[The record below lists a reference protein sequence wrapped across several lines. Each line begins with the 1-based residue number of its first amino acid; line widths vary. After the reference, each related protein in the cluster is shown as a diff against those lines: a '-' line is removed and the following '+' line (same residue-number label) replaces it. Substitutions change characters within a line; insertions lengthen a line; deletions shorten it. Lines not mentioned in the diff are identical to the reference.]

1 MLTLDFRG
9 MFAADS
15 KAITASAVGTP
26 RNQPGGS
33 WKAIIEPID
42 PFLQSVSDRLTR
54 QVTTFEPALAPYAEY
69 ALNGH
74 GKHLRP
80 ALVALT
86 ANAVGKEV
94 DDSHITV
101 AVIIEMVHLATLVH
115 DDIMDEAEIPNA
127 VNHRGVYARVDYIS
141 DGERNKQTPFLRGG
155 RKFP

>member
-1 MLTLDFRG
+1 MVILDFTG

-15 KAITASAVGTP
+15 KAITASAVGTL
-26 RNQPGGS
+26 RNKRGDS

-54 QVTTFEPALAPYAEY
+54 QVTTFEPDLTPYAEY
-69 ALNGH
+69 ALNGN

-86 ANAVGKEV
+86 ANAVGKAG
-94 DDSHITV
+94 DSHVTV

-115 DDIMDEAEIPNA
+115 DDVM
-127 VNHRGVYARVDYIS
+127 
-141 DGERNKQTPFLRGG
+141 
-155 RKFP
+155 